1 MSFDLSQL
9 FQGPVRD
16 LVLGQVTK
24 QLGLSNESA
33 GGLLNKGL
41 SSVLGGMVQQSGT
54 KEGASALFNLIKN
67 TGFNVNPVDLL
78 TGKADM
84 SQVGGLLEAGKKLLP
99 SLFGNRADAVTS
111 YLANNAG
118 VPADK
123 AQSFL
128 SLIIPTVFSFF
139 KSKIAGGLTAGG
151 FASLLGEQAKAA
163 SAHLDTNALGAL
175 GFAGNSFNDALG
187 SVSKIGGLLGA
198 GVASAAAAGVAGAT
212 AAGAKAT
219 AAAQSAASSVAGHAA
234 KVSGAATQTAGKS
247 GLWKWLT
254 AGAVLLAALLGIKSC
269 SNNSTETTT
278 PATPAA
284 ETTAPATPAAPTA
297 PVAEE
302 VKTTDGLGNLSWLKT
317 DKDFTLSG
325 TVQNEDLKSKIADAF
340 SGLAGGLPV
349 VNNLVVD
356 AKAGKFSF
364 DNFAGLADAFKAFP
378 GVNGSFA
385 DKAFNLVGK
394 VASDAEKTSL
404 VDKVK
409 GILGS
414 LFSVNADNVTVEAP
428 AAAATPAT
436 EPTQATA
443 AAEEPE
449 AEVIADMSL
458 DKLDL
463 NIVFDTGSSEIK
475 QRYNRR
481 LNAFAH
487 YLVENK
493 RGGEIAGYT
502 DNVGD
507 AAANQKLSE
516 ERANSV
522 RNYLIAQGV
531 PAESL
536 VAVGYGQEEPIADNG
551 TAEGRAQ
558 NRRIEFK
565 AQAAQ

>member
-1 MSFDLSQL
+1 MSFDLGQL

-41 SSVLGGMVQQSGT
+41 SSVLGGMVQQSGS

-78 TGKADM
+78 TGKADS
-84 SQVGGLLEAGKKLLP
+84 SQLGGLLETGKKLLP

-111 YLANNAG
+111 YLANSTG
-118 VPADK
+118 VSADK

-128 SLIIPTVFSFF
+128 GLIAPTVFSFF
-139 KSKIAGGLTAGG
+139 KNKIAGGLTAGG

-163 SAHLDTNALGAL
+163 ASHLDTNALGAL

-198 GVASAAAAGVAGAT
+198 GVAGAAAAGT
-212 AAGAKAT
+212 KAT
-219 AAAQSAASSVAGHAA
+219 AAAQSVAGHATA
-234 KVSGAATQTAGKS
+234 TAGKS

-254 AGAVLLAALLGIKSC
+254 AGAVLLAALLGFKSC
-269 SNNSTETTT
+269 SNNTT
-278 PATPAA
+278 
-284 ETTAPATPAAPTA
+284 ETTAPATPTPAATPAPATTPAAPAA

-302 VKTTDGLGNLSWLKT
+302 AKTTDGLGNLSWLKT
-317 DKDFTLSG
+317 DTDFTLSG
-325 TVQNEDLKSKIADAF
+325 LVQNDELKTKITDAF

-364 DNFAGLADAFKAFP
+364 DNFAGLANVFKSFP
-378 GVNGSFA
+378 AVSGSFA
-385 DKAFNLVGK
+385 DKAFELVGK
-394 VASDAEKTSL
+394 VGSDAEKSSL
-404 VDKVK
+404 VDQVK
-409 GILGS
+409 GVLGS
-414 LFSVNADNVTVEAP
+414 LFSVNADKVTVEAP
-428 AAAATPAT
+428 ATPAT
-436 EPTQATA
+436 EPAQAA
-443 AAEEPE
+443 PAAEEPE

-458 DKLDL
+458 EKLDL

-493 RGGEIAGYT
+493 RAGEIAGYT

-531 PAESL
+531 PADQL
-536 VAVGYGQEEPIADNG
+536 VAVGYGQENPIADNG
-551 TAEGRAQ
+551 TDEGRAQ
-558 NRRIEFK
+558 NRRIEFNVQK
-565 AQAAQ
+565 AQ